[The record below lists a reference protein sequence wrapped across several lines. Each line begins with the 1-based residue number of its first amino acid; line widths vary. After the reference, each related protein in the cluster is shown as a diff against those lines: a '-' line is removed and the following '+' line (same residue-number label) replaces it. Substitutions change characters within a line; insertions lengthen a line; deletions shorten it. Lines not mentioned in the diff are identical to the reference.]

1 MNNTMN
7 NILFLM
13 GAASLPLSA
22 AAQALQETATE
33 PPTLV
38 ERISGKETSPL
49 SSHLKLQLNSM
60 GSALF
65 TDGELER
72 ARFSINGVRMVIQGQ
87 FHENFSYYFRQSYTR
102 NFSPTETDD
111 VSMALE
117 QMILTWKPSRR
128 LTLDIGKQCMQL
140 GGYEFWVAANRVRFY
155 SDFNSTMSSYQTGV
169 NFGVHLSPDHT
180 LNLQALNY
188 RPATEAAYYTY
199 GLPEGMELTKAPF
212 IGILNYDG
220 YFADRALNLRYAV
233 AGAPLANG
241 RPQYFVTAGNTW
253 EKGRVLAYLDVM
265 YAYEGIDSKG
275 LISQLS
281 ANRPEGGTTAQYA
294 SYLSTIANLDYRIH
308 PQWNLYVK
316 GAYETARVLR
326 SNGCYRKGLYTRTW
340 SVQGC
345 VEYFPIKG
353 EDFRFFLHVLHKQS
367 GTTHLARTL
376 GATDHDTQRI
386 SLGLEYVI
394 PVF

>member
-22 AAQALQETATE
+22 AAQALQEPATE

-72 ARFSINGVRMVIQGQ
+72 GGCSISGWGMVFQGL

-188 RPATEAAYYTY
+188 RPATEAADEGSLHRHPELRRLLRRPGPEPALRRGGSAAGQRTAPILRHGRQHVGEGTGT
-199 GLPEGMELTKAPF
+199 GLLGR
-212 IGILNYDG
+212 DV
-220 YFADRALNLRYAV
+220 RLR
-233 AGAPLANG
+233 
-241 RPQYFVTAGNTW
+241 R
-253 EKGRVLAYLDVM
+253 D
-265 YAYEGIDSKG
+265 
-275 LISQLS
+275 
-281 ANRPEGGTTAQYA
+281 
-294 SYLSTIANLDYRIH
+294 
-308 PQWNLYVK
+308 
-316 GAYETARVLR
+316 
-326 SNGCYRKGLYTRTW
+326 
-340 SVQGC
+340 
-345 VEYFPIKG
+345 
-353 EDFRFFLHVLHKQS
+353 
-367 GTTHLARTL
+367 
-376 GATDHDTQRI
+376 
-386 SLGLEYVI
+386 
-394 PVF
+394 